1 MRPFKS
7 LRASVLYQVIRR
19 VENHAEDERSGSRE
33 LKITTIYTSSPT
45 KSHAIF
51 EYLIII
57 RNAWNL
63 LGRSIF
69 LRFLF
74 IWGRRRRGGGGIR

>member
-7 LRASVLYQVIRR
+7 LRASILYQVIRR
-19 VENHAEDERSGSRE
+19 LENHAEDERSGPRE
-33 LKITTIYTSSPT
+33 LKITTIYTSVRST

-63 LGRSIF
+63 LGR
-69 LRFLF
+69 
-74 IWGRRRRGGGGIR
+74 